1 MNVAGQTRLD
11 KLKNL
16 IKWAKKYSVFSFLG
30 YACVSVSAFVNVSAY
45 QLQHERDVVQ
55 LDYKDKKI
63 RNLEEVADSLRNRNL
78 YQRFQIENLA
88 LARVSVERCI
98 EVFPKPAW
106 RKYYDPEKDIFVMD
120 DLNIAYEQ
128 KYLFN
133 VTRAQYL
140 GSLDKYAHG
149 GEIADVY
156 EKYDRMALASDEP
169 VIEFAWVRDRR
180 SGKMVFGKFMKWK
193 KKIDG
198 KIFIY
203 GMELEILN

>member
-1 MNVAGQTRLD
+1 M
-11 KLKNL
+11 
-16 IKWAKKYSVFSFLG
+16 G

-55 LDYKDKKI
+55 LDYKDRKI
-63 RNLEEVADSLRNRNL
+63 EALEQIEDSLRQRNS

-88 LARVSVERCI
+88 LARVSVERCL

-106 RKYYDPEKDIFVMD
+106 RKEYILDRDIFVMD
-120 DLNIAYEQ
+120 DLNLAYEK
-128 KYLFN
+128 KYLFDIS
-133 VTRAQYL
+133 RAQYM

-149 GEIADVY
+149 GEVAKVY
-156 EKYDRMALASDEP
+156 EKYDRMALESDGP

-193 KKIDG
+193 KIIDG
-198 KIFIY
+198 KTFIY
-203 GMELEILN
+203 GMELEILS